1 MSETVSVIIPAYNAA
16 ATIDETLM
24 SVRSQSWR
32 ELEIIVVDDG
42 STDDTGKRVVRHMA
56 EDARVRLIQQPNGGV
71 AVARN
76 RGIAEASADLIAPV
90 DADDLWRP
98 TKIEKQLSRLC
109 RAGEAVALVYTWF
122 ATIDEQG
129 RIIAQDNSSD
139 EEGDVL
145 RRMCKGNLV
154 GNGSSPL
161 MRKTAVLEAGGYD
174 PGLRAQRAQGCE
186 DLKLYFAIAERHR
199 FAVVR
204 EHLTG
209 YRWTPENMSSDG
221 RKMLRSYDL
230 VMTPLRAKYP
240 QYRAE
245 FEWGRAF
252 LIGWLF
258 DRAVR
263 YGGFAQCWALYRE
276 LLSQHALMACHRAV
290 RLADILLRYRWLAR
304 DAVRLPFLEGRPA
317 T

>member
-1 MSETVSVIIPAYNAA
+1 MNETVSVIVPAYNAA
-16 ATIDETLM
+16 KTIDETLM

-32 ELEIIVVDDG
+32 DLEIIVVDDG
-42 STDDTGKRVVRHMA
+42 STDDTRERAERHAA
-56 EDARVRLIQQPNGGV
+56 EDARVRVIRQPNGGV
-71 AVARN
+71 AAARN
-76 RGIAEASADLIAPV
+76 RGVAEAAGDLVAPV

-98 TKIEKQLSRLC
+98 TKIEKQLVSLRA
-109 RAGEAVALVYTWF
+109 AGEAVALVYTWF
-122 ATIDEQG
+122 ATIDEAG

-139 EEGDVL
+139 EEGNVL
-145 RRMCKGNLV
+145 RRMCMGNLV

-161 MRKTAVLEAGGYD
+161 MRKQAVVEAGGYD
-174 PGLRAQRAQGCE
+174 SSLRAQGAEGCE
-186 DLKLYFAIAERHR
+186 DLKLYFTIAECHR

-230 VMTPLRAKYP
+230 VMDPLRAKYP
-240 QYRAE
+240 QYMAE
-245 FEWGRAF
+245 FEWGRTF

-258 DRAVR
+258 DRAVK
-263 YGGFAQCWALYRE
+263 YGGPAQCWALYRE
-276 LLSQHALMACHRAV
+276 LLGQHALMACRRAV
-290 RLADILLRYRWLAR
+290 RLADRLWRHRWFPR
-304 DAVRLPFLEGRPA
+304 DPERLPFLEGQSA